1 MPKQSIAAK
10 EIINNYGAT
19 FAFIIAIIVF
29 SFTSRGFFSGQNL
42 QNILVQS
49 TSLGICAFGL
59 TFVLLTGEIDMSYA
73 GVIGLVGTVLA
84 GMLKDGHAI
93 GMVSLVCLG
102 IGLGTGIVN
111 ALLIVVLKLPSFLVT
126 VAVMFL
132 CMGAERVYSQ
142 GVTTWIRHP
151 EVLAIA
157 QSYLGPVPISVIYL
171 FGLFGICWIFQT
183 QTRAGQYMRAL
194 GENISA
200 VREVGIHTILL
211 KSMVFVIAGG
221 LFAAAGYIETL
232 RIGGGIMYAGKP
244 LMVFVLAAC
253 FLGTATFKAGKV
265 NFPGTLIG
273 AFFLYTLLSGFTGLG
288 LKFYYVPA
296 AQGLILI
303 ASVAISSFRRGKIEQ
318 VQF

>member
-1 MPKQSIAAK
+1 MPKQSMTAK

-126 VAVMFL
+126 VAVIVLYFEDEGLVDKSTGDDVGWIDAIYFAMVTITTVGYGDIVPVTDQSRMVDVVLLAPIRLIVLFIFL
-132 CMGAERVYSQ
+132 RGL
-142 GVTTWIRHP
+142 HP
-151 EVLAIA
+151 DCRSEPATSGDTLP
-157 QSYLGPVPISVIYL
+157 Q
-171 FGLFGICWIFQT
+171 
-183 QTRAGQYMRAL
+183 
-194 GENISA
+194 
-200 VREVGIHTILL
+200 HTH
-211 KSMVFVIAGG
+211 
-221 LFAAAGYIETL
+221 
-232 RIGGGIMYAGKP
+232 
-244 LMVFVLAAC
+244 
-253 FLGTATFKAGKV
+253 
-265 NFPGTLIG
+265 
-273 AFFLYTLLSGFTGLG
+273 
-288 LKFYYVPA
+288 
-296 AQGLILI
+296 
-303 ASVAISSFRRGKIEQ
+303 
-318 VQF
+318 